1 MAVHVQTSLLLQYVQ
16 DFYYELLRQKE
27 KALRLGEVKMP
38 PPSAENAEAVLTD
51 AAMQADAINLVT
63 SIQKRLRRV
72 LDEQEKQATLQVGS
86 TFSMI
91 HFRDMQYAMAALADE
106 TFLNLAWSGARAW
119 RDSMLETQMF
129 ASQVAGE
136 LIFKKMDALLE
147 SHEPITPELANVYL
161 LILSFSFRGRYK
173 DEDGDNKIRWYMDQ
187 LYLLANDGLPNR
199 LGDSHRRLVESCYDY
214 TLTEPPL
221 RGLPDVR
228 TWAMWIGGVLLV
240 YTLITYVV
248 WYKLSADIHESLNLI
263 FEQAKVQ
270 PLL

>member
-1 MAVHVQTSLLLQYVQ
+1 MAVHVQTSFLLPYVQ

-27 KALRLGEVKMP
+27 KALRLGEVTML
-38 PPSAENAEAVLTD
+38 PPSAEETLMTD
-51 AAMQADAINLVT
+51 AAVQADAINLVT
-63 SIQKRLRRV
+63 SIQRRLRQV
-72 LDEQEKQATLQVGS
+72 LDEQEKQATLHVGS
-86 TFSMI
+86 TFSMV
-91 HFRDMQYAMAALADE
+91 HFRDMHYAMAVLADE
-106 TFLNLAWSGARAW
+106 TFLNLSWNGARAW
-119 RDSMLETQMF
+119 RDNMLETQLF

-136 LIFKKMDALLE
+136 LIFKKIDALLE
-147 SHEPITPELANVYL
+147 SHEPITPELATVYL
-161 LILSFSFRGRYK
+161 LILSFSFRGKYK
-173 DEDGDNKIRWYMDQ
+173 DDSDNKIRWYMDQ

-263 FEQAKVQ
+263 FEQAKAS
-270 PLL
+270 PLV